1 MKNMQ
6 VLVGAALLVWL
17 FILIFSILYC
27 VKSKSYKRSILNT
40 APIFVALIVSG
51 ILALAIYKPKYMLY
65 DTYLI
70 AWVFMA
76 IITYIVLIVP
86 MPVSVLIY
94 LGVEKCFK
102 LKTRLSKILVS
113 VFFIVPIM
121 TIFVASIFI
130 PIAERFMEL
139 VDLLVGKL
147 PF

>member
-1 MKNMQ
+1 
-6 VLVGAALLVWL
+6 LE
-17 FILIFSILYC
+17 FTDFDSHSRILYC
-27 VKSKSYKRSILNT
+27 AKLKSYKISILNT
-40 APIFVALIVSG
+40 APIFVALIVSS

-76 IITYIVLIVP
+76 IITYIVLIIP

-94 LGVEKCFK
+94 LGIEKCFK
-102 LKTRLSKILVS
+102 LKTRLSKMLVS
-113 VFFIVPIM
+113 AFVVAPIM
-121 TIFVASIFI
+121 IIFVASIFI
-130 PIAERFMEL
+130 PIGERIMAL

>member
-6 VLVGAALLVWL
+6 VLVSATLLVWL
-17 FILIFSILYC
+17 SILIFSISYC
-27 VKSKSYKRSILNT
+27 IKSNSYKKSIFNT
-40 APIFVALIVSG
+40 VPIFVALIVSG

-65 DTYLI
+65 DAYLI

-76 IITYIVLIVP
+76 IITYIVLIIP

-94 LGVEKCFK
+94 LAIEKCFK

-113 VFFIVPIM
+113 AFVVAPIM
-121 TIFVASIFI
+121 IIFVASIFI
-130 PIAERFMEL
+130 PIGERIIAL

>member
-65 DTYLI
+65 DAYLI

-76 IITYIVLIVP
+76 VITYIVLIIP

-94 LGVEKCFK
+94 LAIEKCFK
-102 LKTRLSKILVS
+102 LKTRLSKMLVS
-113 VFFIVPIM
+113 VFVVAPIM

-130 PIAERFMEL
+130 PIAERVMAL
-139 VDLLVGKL
+139 VDLLVGEL

>member
-1 MKNMQ
+1 M
-6 VLVGAALLVWL
+6 LVGVALSVWL

-27 VKSKSYKRSILNT
+27 AKSKLYKISILNT
-40 APIFVALIVSG
+40 APIFVALIVSS

-76 IITYIVLIVP
+76 IITYIVLIIP

-94 LGVEKCFK
+94 LGIEKCFK
-102 LKTRLSKILVS
+102 LRTRLSKMLVS
-113 VFFIVPIM
+113 VFVVAPIM
-121 TIFVASIFI
+121 IIFVASIFI
-130 PIAERFMEL
+130 PIGERIMAL
-139 VDLLVGKL
+139 VDLLLGKL